1 MMNRRSTILI
11 VDDTAELRDLLAM
24 RVQVLGHQVE
34 IAEDGCQ
41 ALEML
46 ESQLVDLVL
55 LDIMMP
61 EINGY
66 QVLETMKADERLQH
80 IPVIVISAIGE
91 IDSVARC
98 IQLGAEDYLSKPFN
112 NVLLKARIEA
122 SLERKRLRDQ
132 EQRLFAQV
140 EQERRKSEKL
150 LLNILPEPAAERL
163 KAGEQV
169 IADSFEQTTVMFAD
183 IVNFSGLTADIPP
196 TEVVA
201 GLNGIFSNFDEIVRR
216 YELQKIKT
224 IGDAYMLAGGVPNP
238 QPQHAS
244 LAAQAALEIMQASAV
259 MRLGGQPFTLR
270 IGLHSGAV
278 IAGVIGLDRMAY
290 DLWGMTVNIASR
302 MEAQSEPGRI
312 QVSQTSYE
320 LLKDGFSFETRG
332 LQQVRGIGEME
343 TYFLIGAR

>member
-34 IAEDGCQ
+34 TAEDGCQ

-66 QVLETMKADERLQH
+66 QVLETMKADERLKH

-140 EQERRKSEKL
+140 EQERRKSENL
-150 LLNILPEPAAERL
+150 LLSILPQPAAERW

-169 IADSFEQTTVMFAD
+169 IADSFEHATVMFAD
-183 IVNFSGLTADIPP
+183 IVNFSGLTANIPP
-196 TEVVA
+196 TEVVT
-201 GLNGIFSNFDEIVRR
+201 GLNEIFSNFDEIVRR

-224 IGDAYMLAGGVPNP
+224 IGDAYMLVGGVSNP

-259 MRLGGQPFTLR
+259 MRLGDQPFTLR

-278 IAGVIGLDRMAY
+278 IAGVIGLERMAY

-312 QVSQTSYE
+312 QVSQASYE
-320 LLKDGFSFETRG
+320 LLKEEFSFEKRG